1 MPGYQQSADV
11 MVPPGTTVNQIVQ
24 AVLNELNRRQPA
36 AGSMTGMTPASAGPN
51 LNPQFNFGISTP
63 AGNFGFGWNSAQP
76 GQGALSTQS
85 LWGDITGFLGHEGKQ
100 ILEGVGQQVAQQLP
114 GMIGGLLKNLAA
126 SPEFAQY
133 TQQVHAQSAGPGGA
147 LAPQFDF
154 GGFFKSAADTIGKA
168 VTQYVIPNLPTI
180 ASTLLAVASTQGPQV
195 QAGQG
200 QAVPQSFQG
209 PMQGFQGQQGFGQ
222 PLQQGFGQ
230 QGFLH

>member
-1 MPGYQQSADV
+1 MTGYQQSADV

-36 AGSMTGMTPASAGPN
+36 TGSMTGMTPASAGPN

-63 AGNFGFGWNSAQP
+63 LGNIGFGWNSAQP

-85 LWGDITGFLGHEGKQ
+85 LWGDITGFLGNEGKQ

-114 GMIGGLLKNLAA
+114 GMIGGLLKSLAA

-154 GGFFKSAADTIGKA
+154 GSFLKSAADTIGKA
-168 VTQYVIPNLPTI
+168 VTQYVVPNLPMI

-209 PMQGFQGQQGFGQ
+209 PTQGFQGQQGFGQ

-230 QGFLH
+230 QTILH

>member
-1 MPGYQQSADV
+1 MTGYQQSADV

-36 AGSMTGMTPASAGPN
+36 TGSMTGMTPASAGPN

-63 AGNFGFGWNSAQP
+63 LGNVGFGWNSAQP

-85 LWGDITGFLGHEGKQ
+85 LWGDITGFLGNEGKQ

-114 GMIGGLLKNLAA
+114 GMIGGLLKSLAA

-154 GGFFKSAADTIGKA
+154 GSGATK
-168 VTQYVIPNLPTI
+168 LPGTD
-180 ASTLLAVASTQGPQV
+180 ARLPGPTGLWSTVATGLWPTNHPALSRLGRPGRATPRSGRLLA
-195 QAGQG
+195 
-200 QAVPQSFQG
+200 
-209 PMQGFQGQQGFGQ
+209 FGRQ
-222 PLQQGFGQ
+222 YDGRCLGK
-230 QGFLH
+230 

>member
-1 MPGYQQSADV
+1 MKMPGNQQSSDV

-24 AVLNELNRRQPA
+24 AVLNELYRRQPA
-36 AGSMTGMTPASAGPN
+36 TGSTTGMAPASAGPN

-63 AGNFGFGWNSAQP
+63 FGNVGFGWNSAQP

-85 LWGDITGFLGHEGKQ
+85 LWGDISGFLGNEGKQ

-133 TQQVHAQSAGPGGA
+133 TQQVHAQSAGPGGT

-154 GGFFKSAADTIGKA
+154 ANFFKSAADTIGKA
-168 VTQYVIPNLPTI
+168 VTQYVVPNLPMI

-200 QAVPQSFQG
+200 QAAPQSFQG
-209 PMQGFQGQQGFGQ
+209 PMQGFQGQQSM
-222 PLQQGFGQ
+222 
-230 QGFLH
+230 H

>member
-1 MPGYQQSADV
+1 MPTSQQSSDM

-24 AVLNELNRRQPA
+24 AVLNELYRRQPA
-36 AGSMTGMTPASAGPN
+36 TGSTTGMTPASAGPN

-63 AGNFGFGWNSAQP
+63 VGNFGFGWNSAQP

-100 ILEGVGQQVAQQLP
+100 ILDGVGQQVAQQLP
-114 GMIGGLLKNLAA
+114 GMIGGLLKSLAA

-133 TQQVHAQSAGPGGA
+133 SQQVHAQSAGPGGA
-147 LAPQFDF
+147 LAPQFNF
-154 GGFFKSAADTIGKA
+154 GNFLRDAADTIGKA

-180 ASTLLAVASTQGPQV
+180 ASAILAVASTQGPQV

-200 QAVPQSFQG
+200 QAQPQSFPG
-209 PMQGFQGQQGFGQ
+209 PMQGFQGQQ
-222 PLQQGFGQ
+222 
-230 QGFLH
+230 LH

>member
-1 MPGYQQSADV
+1 MSGYQQSADV

-36 AGSMTGMTPASAGPN
+36 TASMPGTSPASAGPN

-63 AGNFGFGWNSAQP
+63 VGNFGVGWNSAQP

-85 LWGDITGFLGHEGKQ
+85 LWGDITGFLGHEGRQ

-114 GMIGGLLKNLAA
+114 GMIGGLLKSLAA

-154 GGFFKSAADTIGKA
+154 ANFFKSAADTIGKA
-168 VTQYVIPNLPTI
+168 VTQYVVPNLPMI

-200 QAVPQSFQG
+200 QWAPQSSQG

-222 PLQQGFGQ
+222 PMPQGFGQ
-230 QGFLH
+230 QSFMH